1 MDANQNSE
9 NLAGL
14 GTTGQANYIQ
24 GLAKQL
30 GYASPAEAVRDVGGV
45 MPLTAQSASKV
56 IESLKVK
63 VKVEERGDGSARSG
77 KEREVPRRRYL
88 TARNL
93 LQIDVGSASVPDD
106 LDEDAAEVLQR
117 LAKLREIERVIGAPA
132 PWGGVNAGGPI
143 LVEHLVRYF
152 GSIEAVALQFGVGA
166 DTVRNWGT
174 NIPQARAFEA
184 QVRTNGHVCAP
195 R

>member
-1 MDANQNSE
+1 MDANQTSE

-14 GTTGQANYIQ
+14 GTTGQANYIHV
-24 GLAKQL
+24 LAKQL
-30 GYASPAEAVRDVGGV
+30 GYTSPAEAARDVGGV
-45 MPLTAQSASKV
+45 LPLTAQSASKV
-56 IESLKVK
+56 IEALKLKVAA
-63 VKVEERGDGSARSG
+63 RGDGSARSG
-77 KEREVPRRRYL
+77 KEGEAPRRRYL

-93 LQIDVGSASVPDD
+93 LQIDAGSVTVPDD

-117 LAKLREIERVIGAPA
+117 LAKLREVERVIGAPA
-132 PWGGVNAGGPI
+132 QWGGVNAGGPI

-152 GSIEAVALQFGVGA
+152 GSIEAVAVQFGVGA

>member
-14 GTTGQANYIQ
+14 GTTGQANYIH

-30 GYASPAEAVRDVGGV
+30 GYPSPVEAVRDVGGV
-45 MPLTAQSASKV
+45 LPLTAQSASKV
-56 IESLKVK
+56 IESLKLK
-63 VKVEERGDGSARSG
+63 VAERSDGSARSG
-77 KEREVPRRRYL
+77 KEGEAPRRRYL

-93 LQIDVGSASVPDD
+93 LQIDAGSVSVPDD

-117 LAKLREIERVIGAPA
+117 LAKLREVERVIGAPA

>member
-14 GTTGQANYIQ
+14 GTTSQANYIN

-30 GYASPAEAVRDVGGV
+30 GYPSPEEAVRAVGGV
-45 MPLTAQSASKV
+45 VPLTAQSASKV
-56 IESLKVK
+56 IASLKLK
-63 VKVEERGDGSARSG
+63 VAERGDGNARSG
-77 KEREVPRRRYL
+77 KEGEAPRRRYL

-93 LQIDVGSASVPDD
+93 LQIDAGSVSVPDD

-117 LAKLREIERVIGAPA
+117 LAKLREVERVIGAPA
-132 PWGGVNAGGPI
+132 QWGGVNAGGPI